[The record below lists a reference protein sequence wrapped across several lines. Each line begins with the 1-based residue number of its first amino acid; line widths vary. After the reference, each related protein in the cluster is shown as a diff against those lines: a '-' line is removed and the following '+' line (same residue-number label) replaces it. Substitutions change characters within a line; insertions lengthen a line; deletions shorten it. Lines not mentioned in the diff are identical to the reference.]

1 MLESWNGKYIHS
13 LTEKLRESFFLIFW
27 DKMLKV
33 KGLIYILWS
42 VGSIIDFNSDKECGS
57 CKNELC
63 TSSNMSDV
71 VWIRVDS
78 SFSC

>member
-1 MLESWNGKYIHS
+1 
-13 LTEKLRESFFLIFW
+13 
-27 DKMLKV
+27 MLKV
-33 KGLIYILWS
+33 KGPIYILWS

-71 VWIRVDS
+71 AWIRADS